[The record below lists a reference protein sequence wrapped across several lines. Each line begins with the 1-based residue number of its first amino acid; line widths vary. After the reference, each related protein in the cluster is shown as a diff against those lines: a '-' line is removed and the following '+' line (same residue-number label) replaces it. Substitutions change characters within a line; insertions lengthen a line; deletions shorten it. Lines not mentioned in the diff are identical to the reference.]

1 MCLEQIQQIKRKRK
15 RKRKNSFLKCVLNVS
30 KNWIHD
36 LQLHHP
42 WLLLALDIWNISCRA
57 QCHQLWAEVHKSSA
71 KIVLRA
77 INHLN
82 AHVECSKYESKG
94 RQGCKMRTCISYRDH
109 QTQTIYAWLNKIRHM
124 WWVWFRNS
132 PSFPAIFEIR
142 TLIPDGPTT

>member
-15 RKRKNSFLKCVLNVS
+15 RKNSFLECVLHVS
-30 KNWIHD
+30 QNWIHE
-36 LQLHHP
+36 LQLHH
-42 WLLLALDIWNISCRA
+42 LSASFTMK
-57 QCHQLWAEVHKSSA
+57 HQLQGTMSPAMSRSA
-71 KIVLRA
+71 QKLSEIVLQA

-82 AHVECSKYESKG
+82 THVECSKYESKG